1 MFNHARVVT
10 LLLSVLICFT
20 SLPTR
25 AAWLDDYFVEHADH
39 WINLN
44 EQPSAQSLENR
55 FYLLDFWTYCCI
67 NCIQAM
73 PMVKKIHHD
82 YGADISVIGI
92 HSGKFSNERTELPIK
107 RAIERYG
114 INHAVFNDADYTIW
128 KQFEVKGWPSLVLLN
143 PDGDIVWRFFGEAPY
158 EDVAK
163 AVEMA
168 LSTYKG
174 EAVNKVSLSVEAP
187 LQKEHVSIFRYPS
200 KVIALGHG
208 RYALSDSGHDR
219 VVILDHDFDVQESFE
234 GFSSPQGLAVQGE
247 NLYVADTAHHQIK
260 RINLRTK
267 AIDVIAGIGKRGPRL
282 DGRVKSASNV
292 NLASPWDI
300 TFWNGQLIIANA
312 GTHQLLALDTET
324 QMIKAIAGNGRE
336 YIDDG
341 YFPKNSLSQP
351 SALSVLGDVLYFLDS
366 ETSSLRRMD
375 KDGKITT
382 LIGKGLFDF
391 GAIDGTKDTARM
403 QHPLGL
409 GVDTANKRLFI
420 ADSYNQI
427 IRLYDI
433 ESGYLQTIS
442 GKPTEMEDLSLD
454 SAGLR
459 YHEPNDVLVQSDN
472 TLLIVDT
479 NNHRLIQFNPY
490 TDKVDIYR

>member
-1 MFNHARVVT
+1 
-10 LLLSVLICFT
+10 
-20 SLPTR
+20 
-25 AAWLDDYFVEHADH
+25 
-39 WINLN
+39 
-44 EQPSAQSLENR
+44 
-55 FYLLDFWTYCCI
+55 
-67 NCIQAM
+67 
-73 PMVKKIHHD
+73 
-82 YGADISVIGI
+82 
-92 HSGKFSNERTELPIK
+92 
-107 RAIERYG
+107 
-114 INHAVFNDADYTIW
+114 
-128 KQFEVKGWPSLVLLN
+128 
-143 PDGDIVWRFFGEAPY
+143 
-158 EDVAK
+158 
-163 AVEMA
+163 
-168 LSTYKG
+168 
-174 EAVNKVSLSVEAP
+174 
-187 LQKEHVSIFRYPS
+187 
-200 KVIALGHG
+200 
-208 RYALSDSGHDR
+208 
-219 VVILDHDFDVQESFE
+219 
-234 GFSSPQGLAVQGE
+234 
-247 NLYVADTAHHQIK
+247 
-260 RINLRTK
+260 
-267 AIDVIAGIGKRGPRL
+267 
-282 DGRVKSASNV
+282 
-292 NLASPWDI
+292 
-300 TFWNGQLIIANA
+300 
-312 GTHQLLALDTET
+312 LDTET

-459 YHEPNDVLVQSDN
+459 YHEPNDVLVQSGN